1 MSKYLNLSGLQT
13 LWTKAKNTFVP
24 KTRKINDKELSSD
37 VNLTLGDI
45 VPIASKTFSN
55 VIGSAADQ
63 ANSNFYFG
71 KLTPADKSLYV
82 QCRVRYRLY
91 AWIHDASKIPS
102 TDTDK
107 GNNVYT
113 RGWFDVELN
122 MRGESLIVYSV
133 WNNHSSTSCKT
144 ITYHEI
150 GRAKNATIQSGGG
163 HILGVRTR
171 DAYRPISTGW
181 NRDYKIDILELENC
195 TFEFFDE
202 MKKHSVAYTS
212 EYVALSEVDGTNNG
226 LRESGDD
233 IDVSTISSI
242 STGYVVGTNG
252 MKQYSLC
259 AIDKDGKLQSF
270 TKTSGTGTTKTV
282 NDAKFKFPLILYC
295 YNQGTDRAN
304 GYFFKDNWIQK
315 IVSSFDSRYS
325 CNRGTVF
332 NSNAGPVYIEG
343 SIGDD
348 GYFTVSSNILTQTFT
363 KGKVYVHVGNPY
375 NAGSA
380 AANTY
385 NLNLDSTHP
394 AYFYDGTNLV
404 PFEDG
409 RFVHLSGDETIAG
422 EKKFSYWRTSFTSS
436 GSSAKRI
443 VVGNDF
449 RKFFLGISAK
459 NDDGSGGNLLFSEL
473 AGTENLSGDDKA
485 IIYTSN
491 RSTDYQFNGNAKTA
505 TSATSATSASTATS
519 ADKATQADSATNAD
533 VAASLLFSNS
543 NGFLRTYY
551 YNGIP
556 SLVASNGIEEESA
569 QSLFTQV
576 GVYTGYKIKGITWAY
591 TNTGIFCI
599 KDGESIDKSQQ
610 WDSAYDSRT
619 LLVYNTKTKME
630 YKGQLNIQI
639 YEHDPL
645 LENAAEAVVGGST
658 NNFTKLLIPRN
669 PVGNTSSDLVFV
681 YMNGV
686 ARWVLLSE
694 YFIPNNATINGKYI
708 RNSPELDYRDV
719 GAAPQSLQDRVENIA
734 SDINELAT
742 ICAEILTRTWNL
754 SCGQRF
760 FRTGS
765 NGITKDHWRS
775 IMRITID
782 KPYSNGTI
790 RIPYYNRN
798 SCGELYLKFSNAS
811 TTSGAKIT
819 YFRVRSLDG
828 NNAGT
833 DFYIRKT
840 SSSSS
845 TWMISYKAY
854 QSSDRCTIDANNI
867 FSQQNQAVQSDAF
880 TIEEY
885 NRVDETSLPSDLEG
899 TQASLL

>member
-1 MSKYLNLSGLQT
+1 MAEYLNLSGLQT

-37 VNLTLGDI
+37 VNLVLGDI

-63 ANSNFYFG
+63 ANANFYFG

-82 QCRVRYRLY
+82 QCRIRYRLY
-91 AWIHDASKIPS
+91 AWIHDASQIPS
-102 TDTDK
+102 TDTNK

-122 MRGESLIVYSV
+122 MRGESLIVYYV
-133 WNNHSSTSCKT
+133 WNNHSSTSYKT

-171 DAYRPISTGW
+171 DAYSPIATGW

-195 TFEFFDE
+195 TFEFFGE

-212 EYVALSEVDGTNNG
+212 DYVALSEVDGTNNG

-233 IDVSTISSI
+233 NDTSTIYSAN
-242 STGYVVGTNG
+242 TGYVVGANG

-259 AIDKDGKLQSF
+259 AIDKDGMLQSF

-282 NDAKFKFPLILYC
+282 NDAKFKFPLILYR

-315 IVSSFDSRYS
+315 IVASFDSRYS

-343 SIGDD
+343 TIGDD

-375 NAGSA
+375 NAGA
-380 AANTY
+380 AATNTY

-422 EKKFSYWRTSFTSS
+422 EKNFSYWRTSFTSG

-505 TSATSATSASTATS
+505 TSASTATS
-519 ADKATQADSATNAD
+519 ADHATEADSANTATS
-533 VAASLLFSNS
+533 AKSLLFGNS
-543 NGFLRTYY
+543 HGYLNTYY
-551 YNGIP
+551 FNDIP
-556 SLVASNGIEEESA
+556 SLLATNGIEAESDL
-569 QSLFTQV
+569 SLFSLT
-576 GVYTGYKIKGITWAY
+576 GVYTGYKIKGFTWAY
-591 TNTGIFCI
+591 TNNGIFYN

-619 LLVYNTKTKME
+619 LLVYNSRTKTE
-630 YKGQLNIQI
+630 YEGQLKIQI
-639 YEHDPL
+639 DEHDPTL
-645 LENAAEAVVGGST
+645 DNAAEAVVGDST
-658 NNFTKLLIPRN
+658 DAKTKLLIPRN
-669 PVGNTSSDLVFV
+669 PVSQTSSDLVFV
-681 YMNGV
+681 YTNSV
-686 ARWVLLSE
+686 ARWVVQSD
-694 YFIPNNATINGKYI
+694 YFIPYNATINGKSI
-708 RNSPELDYRDV
+708 RNSPTLSYSDV
-719 GAAPQSLQDRVENIA
+719 GAAPISLQGRVDTID
-734 SDINELAT
+734 SSVDSLYDTFFELAGK
-742 ICAEILTRTWNL
+742 TWNL
-754 SCGQRF
+754 SCGKRF
-760 FRTGS
+760 FNTGS

-811 TTSGAKIT
+811 TTSGATIT

-867 FSQQNQAVQSDAF
+867 FSQQNQADQDKAF

-885 NRVDETSLPSDLEG
+885 NSVDETSLPSGLEG